1 MGIDIILVI
10 AAVISAAGSATGAY
24 VGIRMLRQHSKA
36 QAAPASPSEPDRS
49 APNPD
54 RKTAGH
60 AEPFTQEPE
69 ARRQAD
75 QSQ

>member
-24 VGIRMLRQHSKA
+24 VGIRMLRRHSKA
-36 QAAPASPSEPDRS
+36 
-49 APNPD
+49 
-54 RKTAGH
+54 
-60 AEPFTQEPE
+60 E

-75 QSQ
+75 QST